1 MAVDLEELTVGAL
14 KDLGRVQKVKGH
26 NDMTR
31 DDLLDALDGPVEDA
45 LARWLGKPRA
55 EIYEAAGEAGIEDRK
70 DKQKWELLE
79 ALAQR
84 G

>member
-1 MAVDLEELTVGAL
+1 MTTELKDLNVDAL
-14 KDLGRVQKVKGH
+14 KDLGRVQKLEGH

-31 DDLLDALDGPVEDA
+31 DELLEALDGPVDDA
-45 LARWLGKPRA
+45 LAKWLGKPRS

-79 ALAQR
+79 ALAKK